1 MQVWL
6 FIAAG
11 VALMLGLM
19 LRAPQSL
26 HPLKA
31 GVFFLV
37 GLGLGAGGIRAVT
50 NVAGVDRVTD
60 YDAFVAH
67 AAKLTTEDDAPV
79 ALFVGASFSRNAI
92 DDEQLTEELRA
103 LGYPHRAI
111 NLSLEGASLQERQA
125 NLIAYLE
132 RSKRTPDVVFFC
144 VAQEFDASSAY
155 VFNVAKFSD
164 RAIDQ
169 FTPSTAKWAAV
180 GIASGACEGLVG
192 CVKDTGLGAVH
203 LGLNLMNVGLLSGG
217 ENHRTFEAKPSFD
230 PQDEPRQELTD
241 DDINTGLSQL
251 VEVRPLTGP
260 AWAQAFR
267 AQQRGVLA
275 KKGVRQ
281 VAYYSPPVISADQ
294 RAYAQSLCEGE
305 LAEFTCI
312 ASTNPQLLDGL
323 KGQSWFDDKHLLARG
338 AKVYTRWLADE
349 IHERSVL
356 K

>member
-1 MQVWL
+1 MQVWV

-11 VALMLGLM
+11 FALMLGLM

-26 HPLKA
+26 HPFKA
-31 GVFFLV
+31 GIFFLI

-50 NVAGVDRVTD
+50 SVAGVDRVTD

-67 AAKLTTEDDAPV
+67 AANLSREDDAPV

-92 DDEQLTEELRA
+92 DDEQLTQDLRA

-111 NLSLEGASLQERQA
+111 NLSLEGASLQERHA
-125 NLIAYLE
+125 NLKAYIE
-132 RSKRTPDVVFFC
+132 RSKRTPDVVFFG

-217 ENHRTFEAKPSFD
+217 KNHKAFEAKPSFD
-230 PQDEPRQELTD
+230 PQIEPRQELAD
-241 DDINTGLSQL
+241 DDINKGLSQL
-251 VEVRPLTGP
+251 VEIKPLSGP
-260 AWAQAFR
+260 AWAMAFR
-267 AQQRGVLA
+267 AQQRNVLA
-275 KKGVRQ
+275 QKGVRRI
-281 VAYYSPPVISADQ
+281 AYYSPPVISADQ
-294 RAYAQSLCEGE
+294 RAYAQSLCAGE
-305 LAEFTCI
+305 LSDFTCI
-312 ASTNPQLLDGL
+312 DSTNPQLLESL
-323 KGQSWFDDKHLLARG
+323 NGQSWFDDKHLLANG
-338 AKVYTRWLADE
+338 AKAYTQWLANE
-349 IHERSVL
+349 IDARRVL